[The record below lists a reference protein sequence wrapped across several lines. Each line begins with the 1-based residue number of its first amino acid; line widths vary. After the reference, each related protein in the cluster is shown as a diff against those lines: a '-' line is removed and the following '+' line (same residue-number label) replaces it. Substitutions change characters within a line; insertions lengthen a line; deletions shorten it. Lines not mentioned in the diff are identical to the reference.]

1 MFTSRGAGERGTK
14 EARSSSPS
22 AKSGSFQG
30 GGGTAR
36 VCRLARSAEGA
47 GSGAARAAQ
56 GLLLSIYATDCSQK
70 VDAGGEDRGD
80 GSLYQGRSSGNVSA
94 TVRKPPTIAMASTKK
109 TTTTSSPRVIGFPT
123 GPMHFVRCA
132 TACLFTTEH
141 RNECSQKEPLR
152 SGAKSVGVND
162 TASPSS
168 FAVLRFNTS
177 SSFVGCST
185 GRSAGLAPLRSLP
198 RYVAARRNR
207 SGKLAP

>member
-1 MFTSRGAGERGTK
+1 LAGARPPRLDCQANLAPLAPLRRGFTFWSRPTQ
-14 EARSSSPS
+14 RSSSPS

-36 VCRLARSAEGA
+36 VCRLARSAEGE

-56 GLLLSIYATDCSQK
+56 GLRRELLLSIYATDSSQK

-141 RNECSQKEPLR
+141 RPPEKRKPR
-152 SGAKSVGVND
+152 RGGAFLTGI
-162 TASPSS
+162 A
-168 FAVLRFNTS
+168 NTGS
-177 SSFVGCST
+177 KPC
-185 GRSAGLAPLRSLP
+185 P
-198 RYVAARRNR
+198 RKIPAKIV
-207 SGKLAP
+207 